1 MLKIWGRPNS
11 INVQKVMWTVS
22 ELGLEAERLDAGLEF
37 GVVSEPWFKT
47 YNPNRLVPT
56 IDDDGFV
63 LWESNVI
70 VRYLAAKY
78 SLGELMPSE
87 PETRA
92 AAEMWMDWQQTAI
105 MPGLGPLFV
114 GMVRTAPGARDSD
127 AIESAA
133 KKVEANMRMLDDHLA
148 GKTYLMGERF
158 TVADIPL
165 GCAGYR
171 WYGLDIPRPDFPNL
185 AAWYERLTARPGY
198 ATHVMLPLT

>member
-22 ELGLEAERLDAGLEF
+22 ELGLEAERLDAGMEF
-37 GVVSEPWFKT
+37 GVVSEPWFET

-70 VRYLAAKY
+70 VRYLAAKH

-87 PETRA
+87 PQTRA

-105 MPGLGPLFV
+105 IPDLGRLYR
-114 GMVRTAPGARDSD
+114 GIVRTAPDARDHD

-133 KKVEANMRMLDDHLA
+133 KKVEAGLRMLDNRLA
-148 GKTYLMGERF
+148 GRAYLMGDRF
-158 TVADIPL
+158 TIADIPL

-171 WYGLDIPRPDFPNL
+171 WYALDIPHPDFPNV
-185 AAWYERLTARPGY
+185 AAWYERLTARPGF
-198 ATHVMLPLT
+198 ATHVMQPLT